1 MRIGIAGAGGVGGL
15 IGGLLARQGTE
26 VALLARGAHLD
37 AIRQRGLR
45 IDGTLG
51 ELTLRDLAI
60 SDRGAALGRCDVVFV
75 AVKTWQLER
84 TLPEL
89 RPMIGEHTIVVPLQN
104 GIGAWERLAREL
116 GEAAVAGGIIFV
128 NSWVDAPGVIKQLG
142 PSARIVLGERGG
154 ERPGE
159 RPDLASPRLGAL
171 GEILRRAGIT
181 VELVPDIERR
191 NWEKFLG
198 FEPMAVVGALS
209 RSTIGTFR
217 ADAGARRVLVALMH
231 EVAAIGRRK
240 GVDLSADA
248 VERRLAII
256 DGLAEDATI
265 SMQRDLMSGR
275 PSEFMEQSVGLVSL
289 ARELGVETP
298 VHDLLVP
305 LLRLQEAA
313 ARAAQHQPTNQP
325 AAPADGDA
333 ASGERARS

>member
-1 MRIGIAGAGGVGGL
+1 MKIGIAGTGGVGGL
-15 IGGLLARQGTE
+15 LGGLLARQGTE

-45 IDGTLG
+45 IEGTIG

-89 RPMIGEHTIVVPLQN
+89 RPMVGEHTLVVPLQN
-104 GIGAWERLAREL
+104 GIGAWDLLAREL
-116 GEAAVAGGIIFV
+116 GEAAVAGGIILV

-142 PSARIVLGERGG
+142 PSARIVMGERRG
-154 ERPGE
+154 EP
-159 RPDLASPRLGAL
+159 PDLASPRLVAL
-171 GEILRRAGIT
+171 GELLRRAGIT

-240 GVDLSADA
+240 GVALSNDT
-248 VERRLAII
+248 VERRLASI
-256 DGLAEDATI
+256 DGIAEDATI

-275 PSEFMEQSVGLVSL
+275 PSELMEQSVGLVSL

-313 ARAAQHQPTNQP
+313 ARAVHDR
-325 AAPADGDA
+325 PADPAGGDP
-333 ASGERARS
+333 ASGERARR